1 MLTKTKIHL
10 QKLNL
15 YKQAF
20 VTFLVT
26 RTFSNY
32 LKENHA
38 AVLIQQAFTDDPA
51 KSVKNE
57 PVKLNT
63 FVTDSPFF

>member
-1 MLTKTKIHL
+1 MLTKNKIHL

-32 LKENHA
+32 LKENHT
-38 AVLIQQAFTDDPA
+38 AVFIQQVFTDDPA
-51 KSVKNE
+51 KSVTNE